1 MHSQTDNP
9 FGKLPE
15 HEATYRRLRD
25 LMMFG
30 NIVPGQKV
38 TLQGIT
44 AQLGS
49 GMTPVREAIRRLTAE
64 GALVLH
70 ENRRISV
77 PNLTAGQ
84 LDDLAF
90 ARSALE
96 PELARRALTRMSP
109 AEVDALAVIDA
120 GIDTAIGQGDVVRYL
135 TGNYRFHFA
144 IYEAAGAP
152 ILLLL
157 TRSLWL
163 RFGPSLRIV
172 IESGGNIGRD
182 LHKDALAAMR
192 VGDAEALGRAIEADI
207 AQGVDRVRLD
217 ALRPAP

>member
-1 MHSQTDNP
+1 MTPNKTDSH

-25 LMMFG
+25 MMMFG

-38 TLQGIT
+38 TLQGVT
-44 AQLGS
+44 AQLGA

-64 GALVLH
+64 GALILH

-77 PNLTAGQ
+77 PCLTGAQ
-84 LDDLAF
+84 LDEMSF
-90 ARSALE
+90 ARLTLE
-96 PELARRALTRMSP
+96 PELARRALARMGA
-109 AEVDALAVIDA
+109 AEIEALAVIDA
-120 GIDTAIGQGDVVRYL
+120 DIDAAIGHGDVVRYL

-144 IYEAAGAP
+144 IYEAAEAP
-152 ILLLL
+152 LLLSL

-192 VGDAEALGRAIEADI
+192 DGDAGALGAAIEADI
-207 AQGVDRVRLD
+207 LQGVDRVR
-217 ALRPAP
+217 AGVR